1 MKVLARLTL
10 PVALEND
17 KRYIDVTVDKKY
29 NLTLPVIQIETAEWH
44 QLHSIRDILSPKQQV
59 LDQWQLSVSERLFLT
74 FYVGMLIAWFAKR
87 FLLFPDS

>member
-29 NLTLPVIQIETAEWH
+29 NLTLPVIQIETAE
-44 QLHSIRDILSPKQQV
+44 
-59 LDQWQLSVSERLFLT
+59 
-74 FYVGMLIAWFAKR
+74 
-87 FLLFPDS
+87 